1 MLNFTELNNRLQAV
15 LTPIHSSPLFN
26 LGGPTATGVLPENSS
41 SGAPEDTAAW
51 TGLTE
56 TQLTEQQTNGQNTL
70 QQNNRYYTGH
80 SGARQLH

>member
-51 TGLTE
+51 TGLT
-56 TQLTEQQTNGQNTL
+56 GQNTL
-70 QQNNRYYTGH
+70 QQNNRHYTRH